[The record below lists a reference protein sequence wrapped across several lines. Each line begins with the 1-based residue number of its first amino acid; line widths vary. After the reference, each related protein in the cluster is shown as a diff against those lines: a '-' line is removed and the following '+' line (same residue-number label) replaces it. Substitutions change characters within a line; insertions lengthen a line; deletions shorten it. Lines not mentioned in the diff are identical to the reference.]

1 MNKRRRLTGVVKS
14 DKMSK
19 TVIVEI
25 KRTFQHPLYKK
36 VVHDLK
42 RIKAHDELGC
52 MIGDHVRIVE
62 SQPISRQKHWVVES
76 IIRREGESAMPEVNE
91 VANVEL
97 DALNEFM
104 ASETVA
110 ETGEVVELEEEITRE
125 KGDA

>member
-14 DKMSK
+14 DKMMK

-42 RIKAHDELGC
+42 RVKAHDELGC
-52 MIGDHVRIVE
+52 MVGDHVRIVE

-76 IIRREGESAMPEVNE
+76 ILRRQGDSAIPEVNE
-91 VANVEL
+91 IADVEL
-97 DALNEFM
+97 EALNEFLE
-104 ASETVA
+104 SETVA
-110 ETGEVVELEEEITRE
+110 GAGEVAEPEEKTTD